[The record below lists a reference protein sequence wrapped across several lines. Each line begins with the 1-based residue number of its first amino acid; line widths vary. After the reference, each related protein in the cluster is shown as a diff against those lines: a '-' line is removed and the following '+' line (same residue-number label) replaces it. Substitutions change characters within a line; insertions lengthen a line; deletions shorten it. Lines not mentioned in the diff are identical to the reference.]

1 MTENGGKVFRR
12 EEKIS
17 SLAREVMGLARDD
30 ILMHLRFFAPVVA
43 ALPAREFKG
52 GVSPT
57 EERPSVEEGYF
68 MGGAHPV
75 EEKLSVEEGYLREEG
90 YSTGG
95 ERAME
100 EGHSTGGERSME
112 EIDSTEKG
120 QSTKS
125 CGFASDG
132 RYCLY
137 DSVYVLKCY
146 QNTPALVTRTY
157 LHMLLHCVFSHHFQY
172 DKLETRTWDLAAD
185 LAVENVI
192 LELGLAGAA
201 LETDVAAARR
211 LSALKDQAG
220 ALTAEKLYRH
230 FQRNPLSLQEER
242 ELRMLSFRDSH
253 HLWKQE
259 KRPEGDMNQWRKL
272 GRQVKADLQSFAR
285 GRAGTKSLQ
294 QNLEEA
300 VREKY
305 DYGEILRRFAVTGE
319 ELAVSEDEFDYIYY
333 TYGLEH
339 YGNLPLIEPL
349 EYRESKKVREFVIA
363 IDTSASCDG
372 EAVKAFLRKTYAI
385 LKSHDNFFTQI
396 NVHILQCDNQ
406 VREDRKITGQEDLE
420 TFLREGKLTGFGATD
435 FRPVFTYVEKL
446 REAGE
451 FENLK
456 GLIYFTDGYGIYP
469 ERMPDY
475 QTIFAFLEEDEN
487 RAPVP
492 PWSMKVVV

>member
-1 MTENGGKVFRR
+1 MTENGGKAFRE

-17 SLAREVMGLARDD
+17 SLAGEVMGLARDD

-43 ALPAREFKG
+43 ALPARERKG
-52 GVSPT
+52 EAYPM
-57 EERPSVEEGYF
+57 EERRSMEER
-68 MGGAHPV
+68 
-75 EEKLSVEEGYLREEG
+75 LSVEEGSFMEG
-90 YSTGG
+90 
-95 ERAME
+95 E
-100 EGHSTGGERSME
+100 HF
-112 EIDSTEKG
+112 
-120 QSTKS
+120 
-125 CGFASDG
+125 GFASDG
-132 RYCLY
+132 RFCLY
-137 DSVYVLKCY
+137 DSAYVLKCY
-146 QNTPALVTRTY
+146 QNTPALVTRAY
-157 LHMLLHCVFSHHFQY
+157 LHMLLHSVFSHNFQY
-172 DKLETRTWDLAAD
+172 DKLEARTWNLAAD

-201 LETDVAAARR
+201 LEEDKAVAR
-211 LSALKDQAG
+211 LLSILQEQAG

-230 FQRNPLSLQEER
+230 FQKNPLSAQEER
-242 ELRMLSFRDSH
+242 ELHMLSFRDSH
-253 HLWKQE
+253 HLWKPE
-259 KRPEGDMNQWRKL
+259 KRPEAAMNQWRKL

-285 GRAGTKSLQ
+285 GRAGTKSLE

-300 VREKY
+300 VRERY

-349 EYRESKKVREFVIA
+349 EYRENKKVREFVIA

-385 LKSHDNFFTQI
+385 LKDHENFFTRI

-406 VREDRKITGQEDLE
+406 VRDDRKITCGEDLE
-420 TFLREGKLTGFGATD
+420 RFLREGKLTGFGATD
-435 FRPVFTYVEKL
+435 FRPVFAYVEQL

-475 QTIFAFLEEDEN
+475 QTIFAFLEENEN

-492 PWSMKVVV
+492 PWSIKVVL